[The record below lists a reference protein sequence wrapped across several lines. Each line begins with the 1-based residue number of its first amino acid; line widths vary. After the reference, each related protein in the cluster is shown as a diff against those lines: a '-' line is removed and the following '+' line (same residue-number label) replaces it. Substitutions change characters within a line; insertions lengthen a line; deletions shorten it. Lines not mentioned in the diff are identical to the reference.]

1 MKWNLLVFIKSTVFM
16 YLFKTKK
23 VCNVIYCQSFLKAF
37 ENGNNIQHG
46 KLLRFLWSSHL
57 RSSIKKVFLKISQ
70 NSQENTCVG
79 VSILINLHASGLQL
93 YQKKETT
100 TQVFSCEFSE
110 IFKNTFFSEHIQT
123 LLNFTNENKA
133 SKNDISNRWFQYSE
147 NSYKNSTAC

>member
-1 MKWNLLVFIKSTVFM
+1 MKWNLLVFIKSKVFM

-37 ENGNNIQHG
+37 ENGNNTQHG

-79 VSILINLHASGLQL
+79 VFILINSHASDLEL
-93 YQKKETT
+93 YQKRRLRHRCFP
-100 TQVFSCEFSE
+100 V
-110 IFKNTFFSEHIQT
+110 
-123 LLNFTNENKA
+123 
-133 SKNDISNRWFQYSE
+133 
-147 NSYKNSTAC
+147 NSTNFLEHLFFRTPPNNCFWILQMKIKLLKTRFLIDGFTYFEVS